1 MLACNVR
8 LEVDG
13 ERREG
18 DSRRFISRKHVG
30 ILIRDFALCEVMRRT
45 VEKGMNILVKFVFY
59 FKSRF
64 FLFVQNSGPN
74 LLDLRRLWSLGIV
87 DPGVIRTF
95 GHVGCYQLHRHRS
108 HVTSIP

>member
-1 MLACNVR
+1 MDNVCNVR
-8 LEVDG
+8 LEADG

-64 FLFVQNSGPN
+64 FCLFKIQVQTCSIYDGYGHWVLWIPG
-74 LLDLRRLWSLGIV
+74 LSVHLDMWDATNFIV
-87 DPGVIRTF
+87 ID
-95 GHVGCYQLHRHRS
+95 HM
-108 HVTSIP
+108 